1 MPTGNNQRLHAV
13 LQAGQ
18 AHIRATGIESDP
30 GSPPLL
36 GMLGAA
42 AKAATDGFTILKGP
56 APGKPTKKGTD
67 DGNGNQVLPKSS
79 AVAKDTIEAYKKDA
93 KARAEALDKARA
105 EAKLCVAARVQAVNT
120 YQQSS
125 EKAALA
131 AILELEKQLAET
143 EAARDKVQ
151 NASDASLA
159 KLDEMKTAGGQS
171 TAQVA
176 ELKKTIALLQVEKK
190 SLEDELAALKE
201 SCDKARDTAASLA
214 ETKRKELDAEW
225 TIKLREC
232 ESKNLSKGLDAAKK
246 NEDNLELLVLANKA
260 LAAEQAELGLL
271 KEESAKEMNKL
282 LKELKEKAEQEQR
295 FRKAALEACEALK
308 AFTQKK

>member
-1 MPTGNNQRLHAV
+1 MPTGNNTRLHAV

-18 AHIRATGIESDP
+18 AHVRATGIEPDA

-42 AKAATDGFTILKGP
+42 AKAASDGFTMLKGP
-56 APGKPTKKGTD
+56 APGKPAKKD
-67 DGNGNQVLPKSS
+67 IDNNGNQVLPKSS
-79 AVAKDTIEAYKKDA
+79 AVAKDTIEAYKKDV

-105 EAKLCVAARVQAVNT
+105 EAKLCAQSRIQAVNT

-131 AILELEKQLAET
+131 AILELEKQLAAT

-190 SLEDELAALKE
+190 SLEDELKALKE
-201 SCDKARDTAASLA
+201 SCDKARDAAA
-214 ETKRKELDAEW
+214 TIADTKQKELDAEW
-225 TIKLREC
+225 TTKLKEC
-232 ESKNLSKGLDAAKK
+232 ESKNLNKGLDAAKK

-308 AFTQKK
+308 EFTQKK